1 MESGTTNP
9 QFENRLYQLYL
20 EFFNRA
26 EAERRWNIQ
35 KDIPWDK
42 ANPQTTDA
50 IALIVESFC
59 AVELFLP
66 DYTSK
71 ILHLIRK
78 SRGRAWFQA
87 NWGYEESKHSLA
99 LEEWLIRSGKR
110 TQKEI
115 REFSDVVLQR
125 EWDMPF
131 QTPRQMMVYTTFQ
144 ELSTGLNYRNLR
156 RKAIEQKDDAL
167 AVALSYI
174 ARDESAHYQFFQ
186 DGVKLYMQEDRDG
199 TLNDIRYVLEHFR
212 MPAQDLIPNWEVRG
226 QTIIGE
232 NVFSDRI
239 FFKDIMR
246 PILSVLGTSRNE
258 LKELST
264 VAPELKETTPLA
276 R

>member
-1 MESGTTNP
+1 MKGSSSA
-9 QFENRLYQLYL
+9 QLENRFFELYID
-20 EFFNRA
+20 FFNRA
-26 EAERRWNIQ
+26 EVERRWNVQ

-42 ANPQTTDA
+42 CNPKVSDA

-71 ILHLIRK
+71 ILQLIRK

-87 NWGYEESKHSLA
+87 NWGYEESKHSLV
-99 LEEWLIRSGKR
+99 LEEWLVRSGKR
-110 TQKEI
+110 TPQEV
-115 REFSDVVLQR
+115 RDFSGAVLER
-125 EWDMPF
+125 EWELPF
-131 QTPRQMMVYTTFQ
+131 STPRQMMIYTTFQ
-144 ELSTGLNYRNLR
+144 ELSTGLNYKNLR
-156 RKAIEQKDDAL
+156 RKAIEQGDKAL
-167 AVALSYI
+167 ATALSFV

-199 TLNDIRYVLEHFR
+199 TLEDMKTVLEGFR

-232 NVFSDRI
+232 KIFSDRI
-239 FFKDIMR
+239 FYKDIMR
-246 PILSVLGTSRNE
+246 PILSILGTSRDE
-258 LKELST
+258 LQALGKT
-264 VAPELKETTPLA
+264 TPELAPPPSVA